1 MKKTNDGS
9 LREGSIVIIT
19 EKVSDRVRSSDS
31 EIVIGTLIKI
41 EGGQAW
47 VLLSNTNIWVGESW
61 KVYSYEVTN
70 EQSTDLREESNS

>member
-1 MKKTNDGS
+1 MKKKNDGS
-9 LREGSIVIIT
+9 LKEGSIVLIT

-31 EIVIGTLIKI
+31 DVVIGTLIKT

-61 KVYSYEVTN
+61 KVYAYEGSN
-70 EQSTDLREESNS
+70 EQSIDLREESDS